1 MVLNF
6 LLQILQVIGFISAV
20 LGKTGTKLDI
30 YGKFLSEN
38 DKNKVC
44 IIAVLNVIEI

>member
-1 MVLNF
+1 M
-6 LLQILQVIGFISAV
+6 IGFISAV

-38 DKNKVC
+38 DKVRT
-44 IIAVLNVIEI
+44 ITIQFPEIRFKKIGCETPMNA